1 MRKTRKTRVAV
12 DPLESLTPEEAGE
25 LLAGDEDKA
34 PVSENKFEAEPIWD
48 VDAIKRAE
56 DELKDKLLKSAGI
69 PGGFTAASSSGPF
82 RSRHVFED
90 DLEVKGELK
99 GPTIEELKTAIAILK
114 VEIEQ
119 MKKKPGFYKIP
130 KDI

>member
-25 LLAGDEDKA
+25 LLAGDEDK
-34 PVSENKFEAEPIWD
+34 VSENKFEAEPIWD

-56 DELKDKLLKSAGI
+56 DELKDKLFRSAGI
-69 PGGFTAASSSGPF
+69 PGFTATSSSSGPF